1 MKLLKLN
8 DDVEKKKE
16 RETKKDALKLTDQIK
31 RISFFI
37 WKNKAD
43 A

>member
-8 DDVEKKKE
+8 DDVENKKE
-16 RETKKDALKLTDQIK
+16 RETKKNVLKLTDQIK

-37 WKNKAD
+37 
-43 A
+43 